1 MKHILILVAAL
12 TLAACSSNPTKA
24 PYAGENEGLVVFAAD
39 LEVRGDTELEYDF
52 MFTVENLASG
62 EQFRMRMPVRED
74 KTYAVMGR
82 LAPGDYRF
90 VKREDIRRDGRGIRL
105 FDIEG
110 DFSVE
115 AGYVTLPKRVMV
127 EKKLFTR
134 KVEITDLGSDDA
146 EVLFLTDILTDDTY
160 EGWSLLRPAE

>member
-1 MKHILILVAAL
+1 MKYILSLISVLA
-12 TLAACSSNPTKA
+12 LAACTAAPTKA
-24 PYAGENEGLVVFAAD
+24 PYAGENEGLVIFAAEI
-39 LEVRGDTELEYDF
+39 EVRGDTELEYDF
-52 MFTVENLASG
+52 MFTVENLDSG
-62 EQFRMRMPVRED
+62 EQHRLRMPVEEN

-82 LAPGDYRF
+82 LAPGEYRF
-90 VKREDIRRDGRGIRL
+90 VKREDVRRDGRGIRL
-105 FDIEG
+105 FDIDGE
-110 DFSVE
+110 FSVE

-134 KVEITDLGSDDA
+134 KAEITDLDSEAA